1 MAFTLAGRTVHRVAV
16 VGSGNIGPDVAL
28 FFARTLLRH
37 GVPVILHDISQ
48 EALDA
53 GRARI
58 SGKLRRGG
66 AGGLFSPFEIDSI
79 ERNIKLTLDPSLL
92 TGCDLVVEAVT
103 EDLPLK
109 QGVFERTERIVPPHA
124 ILASTSSHLEP
135 ERIFERVKRQDR
147 CLVHHFFFPA
157 ERNPLIEIVAGPK
170 STQTDWC
177 CRFYESTGK
186 VPIRVRGRY
195 GYAVNPIFE
204 GILLAAMLIEE
215 KGYSPAVID
224 AIACRA
230 FGATAGPFTVVN
242 LAGGNLITRESLA
255 AYHEKIMP
263 WFQPPAALEETAAA
277 GLAWRTADRGDT
289 VSYSTQMYDEI
300 STALLGAYFGLACEA
315 LESGIA
321 DIGDLE
327 IGVELGLALKPP
339 FGMMNDLGPRKVR
352 ALIEGYALDHPGF
365 RIPRDF
371 GPWKIP
377 VVVRDDREDVAVLTL
392 RRPKTLNALTR
403 DSFRQLDLHL
413 VAIQDDPRIRGVV
426 LTGFGTKAF
435 AAGVD
440 INVLSSIPSPAEA
453 RTSSQECNRILRRVE
468 TLGKPVV
475 CALNGLSLGSGSE
488 LAYACTARIA
498 RKGLPMLFGQPEV
511 RLGIIPGAGGTQRL
525 PRLID
530 FSTAWR
536 LLRTGGTLSGTEA
549 LHLGL
554 ISEELEGDV
563 VARAV
568 ELARTL
574 KPSSPPDPEV
584 PPVLPE
590 VDLKG
595 LSRKVDEILRRA
607 ILDGAR
613 LPLDPALEVEARSF
627 GEVYSTRDHRIG
639 LDNYLKTSLKQPANF
654 VHS

>member
-1 MAFTLAGRTVHRVAV
+1 MGFTLAGRTIQRIAV

-28 FFARTLLRH
+28 FFSRNLARH
-37 GVPVILHDISQ
+37 GVPVILHDIRQ

-53 GRARI
+53 GKTRI
-58 SGKLRRGG
+58 AQKLRHGG
-66 AGGLFSPFEIDSI
+66 AGGLFSPYEIDSI
-79 ERNIKLTLDPSLL
+79 EKNIQLTLDPSLL

-103 EDLPLK
+103 EDLALK
-109 QGVFERTERIVPPHA
+109 QGVFERTERIVPSHA

-147 CLVHHFFFPA
+147 TLVHHFFFA
-157 ERNPLIEIVAGPK
+157 ADRNPLIEIVAGPR
-170 STQTDWC
+170 SNTTDWC
-177 CRFYESTGK
+177 CRFYESMGK
-186 VPIRVRGRY
+186 VPIRSRGRY

-204 GILLAAMLIEE
+204 GIFLAAMLIQE

-230 FGATAGPFTVVN
+230 FGASAGPFTVVN
-242 LAGGNLITRESLA
+242 LAGGNLVTPGSLA
-255 AYHEKIMP
+255 VYHERIMP
-263 WFQPPAALEETAAA
+263 WFRPPATLDEMA
-277 GLAWRTADRGDT
+277 GAELPWRTADRGDT
-289 VSYSTQMYDEI
+289 VSYSTQMYEEI
-300 STALLGAYFGLACEA
+300 SSALMGVYFGLACEA

-321 DIGDLE
+321 DIGNLE

-339 FGMMNDLGPRKVR
+339 FGMMNELGPKKVR
-352 ALIEGYALDHPGF
+352 ALIEGYAKENPGF
-365 RIPRDF
+365 RIPRDV

-377 VVVRDDREDVAVLTL
+377 VVIREDRDDVAVLTL
-392 RRPKTLNALTR
+392 RRPKALNALTR

-413 VAIQDDPRIRGVV
+413 VAIQDEPRIRGVV

-435 AAGVD
+435 TAGVD
-440 INVLSSIPSPAEA
+440 VSVLSSIPSPEDA
-453 RTSSQECNRILRRVE
+453 RASSLECNRILRRIE

-488 LAYACTARIA
+488 LAYACSARIA
-498 RKGLPMLFGQPEV
+498 RRGLPMLFGQPEV
-511 RLGIIPGAGGTQRL
+511 RLGIIPGAGATQRL

-530 FSTAWR
+530 FTVAWR

-554 ISEELEGDV
+554 ISEEIDGDV

-568 ELARTL
+568 ELARTVR
-574 KPSSPPDPEV
+574 PASPPDPLV

-590 VDLKG
+590 VNLKG
-595 LSRKVDEILRRA
+595 LSRRVDEILRHA
-607 ILDGAR
+607 ILEGAR
-613 LPLDPALEVEARSF
+613 LPLDRALEVEARSF
-627 GEVYSTRDHRIG
+627 GEVYATRDHRIG
-639 LDNYLKTSLKQPANF
+639 LDNYLKTSLKQPASF
-654 VHS
+654 VHA

>member
-1 MAFTLAGRTVHRVAV
+1 MPFTLAGRTVHRVAV

-28 FFARTLLRH
+28 FFARAFVRH

-48 EALDA
+48 DALDA
-53 GRARI
+53 GRDRI
-58 SGKLRRGG
+58 SQKLRRGG
-66 AGGLFSPFEIDSI
+66 AGGLFSPFEIESLQKSVKD
-79 ERNIKLTLDPSLL
+79 TLDPSLL
-92 TGCDLVVEAVT
+92 TGCDLVIEAVT
-103 EDLPLK
+103 EDLALK
-109 QGVFERTERIVPPHA
+109 QGVFERVERIVPPQA

-147 CLVHHFFFPA
+147 TLVHHFFFPA

-170 STQTDWC
+170 STATEWC
-177 CRFYESTGK
+177 CRFYESLGK
-186 VPIRVRGRY
+186 VPIRARSRY

-204 GILLAAMLIEE
+204 GLFLAAMLIEE

-242 LAGGNLITRESLA
+242 LAGGNLITKASLA
-255 AYHEKIMP
+255 VYGERIMP
-263 WFQPPAALEETAAA
+263 WFRPPVALDEMEAADLP
-277 GLAWRTADRGDT
+277 WRTADRGDT
-289 VSYSTQMYDEI
+289 VSYSNQMYDEI
-300 STALLGAYFGLACEA
+300 SAELQGAYFGLACEA

-321 DIGDLE
+321 DLGDLE
-327 IGVELGLALKPP
+327 TGVELGLALKPP
-339 FGMMNDLGPRKVR
+339 FGMMNELGAPKVR
-352 ALIEGYALDHPGF
+352 ALVEGYAKSNPGF

-377 VVVRDDREDVAVLTL
+377 VVVREDRDDVAILTL
-392 RRPKTLNALTR
+392 RRPKALNALTR
-403 DSFRQLDLHL
+403 DSFRQLDRHL
-413 VAIQDDPRIRGVV
+413 VAIQDEPRIRGIV

-435 AAGVD
+435 TAGIDVS
-440 INVLSSIPSPAEA
+440 VLSSIPSPEEA
-453 RTSSQECNRILRRVE
+453 RAASQECNRILRRIE

-498 RKGLPMLFGQPEV
+498 RKGMPLLFGQPEV
-511 RLGIIPGAGGTQRL
+511 RLGIIPGAGATQRL

-530 FSTAWR
+530 FSAAWR

-574 KPSSPPDPEV
+574 TPATPPEPRVPS
-584 PPVLPE
+584 VLPE
-590 VDLKG
+590 VDLRG

-627 GEVYSTRDHRIG
+627 GEVYATRDHRIG
-639 LDNYLKTSLKQPANF
+639 LDNYLRTNLKQPANF
-654 VHS
+654 VHA